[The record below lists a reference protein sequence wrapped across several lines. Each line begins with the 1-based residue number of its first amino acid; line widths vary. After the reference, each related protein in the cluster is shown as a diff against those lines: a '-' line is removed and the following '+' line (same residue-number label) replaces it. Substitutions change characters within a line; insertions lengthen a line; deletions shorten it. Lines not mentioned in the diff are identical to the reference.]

1 MEKKSKGKGRP
12 KGRRKFPK
20 GAQRKGYTAA
30 SNAICIVVHDL
41 GGMPV
46 NDRIANEILDVVTE
60 KAVEYGY
67 VVNFTRQ

>member
-1 MEKKSKGKGRP
+1 MEKKNQVRGRSKGK
-12 KGRRKFPK
+12 RKFPK
-20 GAQRKGYTAA
+20 GTQRKGYHAE

-46 NDRIANEILDVVTE
+46 NDRIANEILDAVTE

-67 VVNFTRQ
+67 VVNYTRQ

>member
-1 MEKKSKGKGRP
+1 MEKKSKVRSNKGK
-12 KGRRKFPK
+12 RKFPK
-20 GAQRKGYTAA
+20 GSQKKGYHAE

-67 VVNFTRQ
+67 VVNYTRQ